1 MGNLQK
7 ITKTSATSGIL
18 DEIERTPEQ
27 KRKFDPEKH
36 AINPELTHLNYSLI
50 DHGVSSTE
58 YLKQRLSEVKV
69 QNRADVKVLGQ
80 WVWTMPKD
88 LEPQYQEQFFEEIVK
103 YHVEKFGAENICYAR
118 VHLDEATPHLHLGI
132 IPIVKINGHRT
143 DGKTEKCCAKDVFNR
158 AYFQSAHADLQ
169 KYLEAKLGTEVNI
182 INGQTLGVDGIQ
194 NYKAA
199 KDLAKQIPI
208 LEARVDELKAEI
220 EEKEEKVKELDAE
233 ISEKAGILNNIK
245 NLLADAKKKLEATLE
260 FIKGHPNMFE
270 MFLNWL
276 HPDKSSKENQA
287 TVKAYTEELKREN
300 ERARDTDLGL

>member
-7 ITKTSATSGIL
+7 ITKTSATSGML

-36 AINPELTHLNYSLI
+36 AINPDLTHLNYSLI

-88 LEPQYQEQFFEEIVK
+88 LDPQYQEQFFEEIVK
-103 YHVEKFGAENICYAR
+103 FNVEKFGAENICYAR
-118 VHLDEATPHLHLGI
+118 VHLDETTPHLHLGI
-132 IPIVKINGHRT
+132 IPIVKIEGHRT
-143 DGKTEKCCAKDVFNR
+143 DGKTEKCCAKEVFNR
-158 AYFQSAHADLQ
+158 AYFQRAHSELQ
-169 KYLEAKLGTEVNI
+169 QYLEAKLGTEVNI

-208 LEARVDELKAEI
+208 LEARVDELNAEI

-233 ISEKAGILNNIK
+233 IIEKTSILNNIK
-245 NLLADAKKKLEATLE
+245 NLLADAKKKLETALE
-260 FIKGHPNMFE
+260 FVKGHPNFFE
-270 MFLNWL
+270 MFLHWL
-276 HPDKSSKENQA
+276 HPDKSREDTQA
-287 TVKAYTEELKREN
+287 TVKEYTDELKKVN
-300 ERARDTDLGL
+300 ERSNDTDVEL